1 MKKLIVFAIAIL
13 GFTAVSFGQ
22 ATANAPASANIISPI
37 TLSKTTDMNFG
48 NIAVNASVGTVLLTP
63 ASTRTPG
70 GGVTLPAAKGTVTAA
85 VFTVGGETTNT
96 FAITLPST
104 DFTIT
109 RASGTETMIVNAF
122 TSTPSG
128 TGALSG
134 GTATI
139 NVGATLNVG
148 ASQVPGS
155 YTNAGG
161 FAVTVNYN

>member
-1 MKKLIVFAIAIL
+1 MKKLIVFAIAIF

-22 ATANAPASANIISPI
+22 ATANAPASATIITPI
-37 TLSKTTDMNFG
+37 SLSKTTDMNFG
-48 NIAVNASVGTVLLTP
+48 NIAVNNAIGTVLLTP

-70 GGVTLPAAKGTVTAA
+70 GGVTLPAAAGTVAAA
-85 VFTVGGETTNT
+85 VFTVGGAGTNS
-96 FAITLPST
+96 FSITLPSG
-104 DFTIT
+104 DFLIT
-109 RASGTETMIVNAF
+109 RASGSETMVVNGF

-128 TGALSG
+128 TGALVG

-148 ASQVPGS
+148 ASQVAGV
-155 YTNAGG
+155 YTNVGG